1 MFFIKMK
8 CRKVFYC
15 GMLFF
20 LLCGNCFSAEV
31 KRVVSLSPAVTEL
44 ICHLGRGSV
53 LVARSSVC
61 NYPADVEKL
70 PSAGDFA
77 RPDTAKILAFKPD
90 LVISNDLIVP
100 AAAENFRRAG
110 IRFLLIP
117 CRNMTDYCKMTA
129 LLGKELNAE
138 KAAAKEIARIE
149 KTLSLFK
156 QQKKLKKRV
165 LALVWHKPAVA
176 AGENTILTE
185 LISLAGGENCTFNG
199 VQGYFKAAPK
209 FLLNCGADTLLVF
222 SPVEAYLRHPV
233 LKNLEAV
240 RKKRVI
246 YFENSDV
253 FQRPGPRFFEG
264 VEKLR
269 KALEK

>member
-1 MFFIKMK
+1 MK
-8 CRKVFYC
+8 CRKVLFC
-15 GMLFF
+15 GTLIF

-44 ICHLGRGSV
+44 ICCLGRGET
-53 LVARSSVC
+53 LIARSSAC
-61 NYPADVEKL
+61 NYPAEVKKL
-70 PSAGDFA
+70 PVAGDFA
-77 RPDTAKILAFKPD
+77 RPDTAKILGLKPD

-117 CRNMTDYCKMTA
+117 CRNVADYCKMTA
-129 LLGKELNAE
+129 VIGKELNAE
-138 KAAAKEIARIE
+138 KAASNEIARVE
-149 KTLSLFK
+149 KTLSFFK
-156 QQKKLKKRV
+156 HQKKLKKRV
-165 LALVWHKPAVA
+165 LALVWHKPVVA

-185 LISLAGGENCTFNG
+185 LISLAGGENCLFNG

-222 SPVEAYLRHPV
+222 SPAGAYFKHPV

-240 RKKRVI
+240 KKRRVI
-246 YFENSDV
+246 YFENSDM